1 MAKRPTPKKQKP
13 VNGTKIGPGGLG
25 PIFKNLGST
34 IGGITSNPRPKK
46 R

>member
-1 MAKRPTPKKQKP
+1 MAKKPTKPKP
-13 VNGTKIGPGGLG
+13 VNGK

-46 R
+46 K

>member
-1 MAKRPTPKKQKP
+1 MAKKPQPKKPKP
-13 VNGTKIGPGGLG
+13 MNNKKPN
-25 PIFKNLGST
+25 FKNLGST

>member
-1 MAKRPTPKKQKP
+1 MSHRPAPKKQKP
-13 VNGTKIGPGGLG
+13 VNGK

-34 IGGITSNPRPKK
+34 LGGITSNPRPKK